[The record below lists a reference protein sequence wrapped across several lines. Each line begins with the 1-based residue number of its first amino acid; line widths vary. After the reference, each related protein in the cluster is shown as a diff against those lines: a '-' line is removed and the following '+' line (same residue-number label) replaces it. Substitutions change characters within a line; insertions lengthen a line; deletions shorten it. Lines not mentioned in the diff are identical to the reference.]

1 MAAAEGDDGVCA
13 GDSPEHAGPF
23 EARADDGFAACFDH
37 AGADEQVLAS
47 EFWIAHALGVALE
60 VSGLDSDGVCN
71 RGSAAIDA
79 SEKLY
84 QLFDIAAVGFGLVTE
99 DPLLLSRHVA
109 GVE

>member
-1 MAAAEGDDGVCA
+1 MMAFAPVTVQNMPDRLRREPMTVLQPA
-13 GDSPEHAGPF
+13 SITPEPMNK
-23 EARADDGFAACFDH
+23 
-37 AGADEQVLAS
+37 VLAS